1 MRVEHRMTRDEILNM
16 PAGRKMDA
24 LIDEY
29 VFKRQVVWE
38 RGSPFIYLLGYRE
51 SVYPYSKNITS
62 VWDVVEKMG
71 SVDDLHDVDL
81 RTSIRGWVCV
91 IFNSFESFEVNAET
105 APLAIC
111 RAALLATIPLKSGV

>member
-1 MRVEHRMTRDEILNM
+1 MTKDEILNM

-24 LIDEY
+24 LIDEH
-29 VFKRQVVWE
+29 VFKREIVWE
-38 RGSPFIYLLGYRE
+38 RGAPFIYVLGSRE

-71 SVDDLHDVDL
+71 SVDELHDVDL

-91 IFNSFESFEVNAET
+91 IFNAFESFEANAET

-111 RAALLATIPLKSGV
+111 RAALLAVVPAQQGGV